1 MFVIELKI
9 VNDIGKVQTKA
20 TKPDTNLQFF
30 SLCKEFYYLK
40 FTCKCFPILVAA
52 FDCSVYLYSLPSQP
66 SFATFY
72 R

>member
-30 SLCKEFYYLK
+30 SLCKEFYYLSD
-40 FTCKCFPILVAA
+40 LNSHVNA
-52 FDCSVYLYSLPSQP
+52 FQ
-66 SFATFY
+66 FW
-72 R
+72 